1 MAVTPTC
8 NGNGNPLKQ
17 FALVCS
23 LAAIALL
30 GVGCDAKKEVA
41 PQTGAPTSTAPPT
54 ASVAAV
60 MPAPAAMD
68 TVASLENA
76 NNPKKPFAD
85 PSVTKFPSKDFVYG
99 NGQTLSIE
107 YDGSKSKPG
116 DPVFFDL
123 TVINPEGI
131 VVQVG
136 SDTFDGRTPDRV
148 FSKSNKMFRSEA
160 DGRAGFVEI
169 KIVQNVG
176 LDANGKISGKN
187 LMIARF
193 PIKFE
198 AGK

>member
-1 MAVTPTC
+1 MMAVAPTR
-8 NGNGNPLKQ
+8 NVKTLKQ

-23 LAAIALL
+23 VAAIALL
-30 GVGCDAKKEVA
+30 GAGCDAKKESA
-41 PQTGAPTSTAPPT
+41 PQSGSSSATPPT

-68 TVASLENA
+68 NVASLENA
-76 NNPKKPFAD
+76 NNPKKLFAD
-85 PSVTKFPSKDFVYG
+85 PSITKHPAKDLVYG

-107 YDGSKSKPG
+107 YDGSKSKTG

-123 TVINPEGI
+123 MMVNPEGI

-187 LMIARF
+187 LMIGRF

-198 AGK
+198 TSK

>member
-1 MAVTPTC
+1 MPVMHQS
-8 NGNGNPLKQ
+8 LKQ
-17 FALVCS
+17 FAIIGSS
-23 LAAIALL
+23 LAIALAN
-30 GVGCDAKKEVA
+30 VGCDAKKEAA
-41 PQTGAPTSTAPPT
+41 PQASAPSAPTSA
-54 ASVAAV
+54 AAV
-60 MPAPAAMD
+60 PAASAAMD

-76 NNPKKPFAD
+76 NDPKKLFAD
-85 PSVTKFPSKDFVYG
+85 PSLTKFPSKDFVFVYG

-123 TVINPEGI
+123 TMINPEGI

-148 FSKSNKMFRSEA
+148 FSKSNKMFRSEV
-160 DGRAGFVEI
+160 DGRSGFVEI
-169 KIVQNVG
+169 NIAQNVG

-187 LMIARF
+187 LMIGRF

-198 AGK
+198 ASK

>member
-23 LAAIALL
+23 VVAIALL
-30 GVGCDAKKEVA
+30 GTGCDAKKEAA
-41 PQTGAPTSTAPPT
+41 PQTGAPTSAAPPT

-76 NNPKKPFAD
+76 NDPKKLFAD

-116 DPVFFDL
+116 DSVFFDL
-123 TVINPEGI
+123 MMINPDGV

-136 SDTFDGRTPDRV
+136 SNVFDGKVPDRV
-148 FSKSNKMFRSEA
+148 FTKSNKVFNSDV
-160 DGRAGFVEI
+160 DGRSGFVEI
-169 KIVQNVG
+169 KVVQNVG

-198 AGK
+198 ASK